1 VAVIGAGT
9 MGAGIAQVCAQAGWK
24 TNLFDAFPEGLER
37 GMKAIDAFWDKGIA
51 RGKTSVEQKQQWAA
65 NLHPISDMSEAVS
78 NVDLVIEAV
87 PEIPSLKHQIFADLG
102 KMTKKDCILGTNTSS
117 LSIKAIAHAS
127 GRPENVIGMHFF
139 NPVPIMKLLELVK
152 HDSCS
157 EQTIAF
163 AKAAGAAMGKTTILV
178 EDIPGFATSRL
189 GVVLGNEAIRML
201 ADGVAS
207 AKDIDTAIMK
217 LLELVKHDS
226 CSEQTI
232 AFAKA
237 AGAAMGKTTILVEDI
252 PGFATSRLGV
262 VLGNEAI
269 RMLADGVASAKDID
283 TAMVLGYKHPMGPL
297 ALTDLVGLDVRRDIL
312 LNLKQSFNDDSYTP
326 HPLLEKLVAE
336 GRLGKKSGKGIYDW
350 TSGSAEETELP

>member
-1 VAVIGAGT
+1 MGIKTVAVIGAGT

-37 GMKAIDAFWDKGIA
+37 GMNAIDAFWDKGIA
-51 RGKTSVEQKQQWAA
+51 RGKTTPEQKVEWAS
-65 NLHPISDMSEAVS
+65 NLHAVSDMAEAVG
-78 NVDLVIEAV
+78 DADMVIEAV
-87 PEIPSLKHQIFADLG
+87 PEIPELKHKIFAELG
-102 KMTKKDCILGTNTSS
+102 AMTRDDCILGTNTSS
-117 LSIKAIAHAS
+117 LSIADIAAAS
-127 GRPENVIGMHFF
+127 GKPDKVIGMHFF

-157 EQTIAF
+157 DETIEA
-163 AKAAGAAMGKTTILV
+163 AKDAGDAMGKTTILV
-178 EDIPGFATSRL
+178 
-189 GVVLGNEAIRML
+189 
-201 ADGVAS
+201 
-207 AKDIDTAIMK
+207 KD
-217 LLELVKHDS
+217 V
-226 CSEQTI
+226 
-232 AFAKA
+232 
-237 AGAAMGKTTILVEDI
+237 

-312 LNLKQSFNDDSYTP
+312 LNLKKSFNDDSYTP
-326 HPLLEKLVAE
+326 HPLLEKLVSE

-350 TSGSAEETELP
+350 SSGSAEETELP

>member
-1 VAVIGAGT
+1 MGIDSVAVIGAGT

-51 RGKTSVEQKQQWAA
+51 RGKTSPEQKIGWAA
-65 NLHPISDMSEAVS
+65 NLHAVS
-78 NVDLVIEAV
+78 NMADAVGDVDLVIEAV
-87 PEIPSLKHQIFADLG
+87 PEIPELKHKIFADLG
-102 KMTKKDCILGTNTSS
+102 AMTRDDCILGTNTSS
-117 LSIKAIAHAS
+117 LSIADIAAAS
-127 GRPENVIGMHFF
+127 GRADKVIGMHFF
-139 NPVPIMKLLELVK
+139 NPVPIMKLLELVR

-157 EQTIAF
+157 EETIAV
-163 AKAAGAAMGKTTILV
+163 AEAAGKAMGKTTILV
-178 EDIPGFATSRL
+178 
-189 GVVLGNEAIRML
+189 
-201 ADGVAS
+201 
-207 AKDIDTAIMK
+207 K
-217 LLELVKHDS
+217 
-226 CSEQTI
+226 
-232 AFAKA
+232 
-237 AGAAMGKTTILVEDI
+237 DI

-336 GRLGKKSGKGIYDW
+336 GRLGKKSGKGVYDW
-350 TSGSAEETELP
+350 SSGSAEETELP